1 MKDFM
6 VIAKVN
12 GVEYLTKVSAE
23 SEGGAEHKILDLS
36 ICGKHTYGVEACMAY
51 GTDAMKTDTFIYSAI
66 AATPIELE
74 ALIKTIEQRNEEIKR
89 KDAAEERIAAIEK
102 QMKELQIELAE
113 TKAVLSA

>member
-6 VIAKVN
+6 VIANVN

-51 GTDAMKTDTFIYSAI
+51 STDTMKTDTFIYSAI
-66 AATPIELE
+66 AATQIKYE
-74 ALIKTIEQRNEEIKR
+74 ALITVIEQRNEEIKR
-89 KDAAEERIAAIEK
+89 KDAAEAKIAAIEN
-102 QMKELQIELAE
+102 QMKELQKELAE
-113 TKAVLSA
+113 AKAILSA

>member
-6 VIAKVN
+6 IIAKVN

-36 ICGKHTYGVEACMAY
+36 ICGKHTYSVEACMAY

-66 AATPIELE
+66 AATPIKYE
-74 ALIKTIEQRNEEIKR
+74 ALTVLIEKRNREIKI
-89 KDAAEERIAAIEK
+89 KDEAEAKIAAIEK
-102 QMKELQIELAE
+102 QMKELQKELAE
-113 TKAVLSA
+113 AKAVLSA